1 MRLYYLTGASY
12 ALSNIALRRVKI
24 SRFSDLND
32 PFELLAVDVR
42 DKQHRRA
49 FRETKE
55 EINRKN
61 GLICMSRSWKNP
73 LLWGHYAEKH
83 TGIAMGFEV
92 AEHIPADVI
101 YAMAPETLPVDGA
114 TGQLS
119 LSEELMNRLLRTKFH
134 DWKYENE
141 MRIFVGLDPATSE
154 SGLYFYDFSAEFQL
168 REVILGPR
176 CTLPVDR
183 VRKLVADFTPVVSVV
198 KSRIAFGSF
207 DVVEN
212 MAFREEAI

>member
-42 DKQHRRA
+42 DKDHRRG

-55 EINRKN
+55 EIDRTN

-83 TGIAMGFEV
+83 TGVALGFDV
-92 AEHIPADVI
+92 ADHIPADVI
-101 YAMAPETLPVDGA
+101 YAQSPEVLPIDPT

-119 LSEELMNRLLRTKFH
+119 LNEEFMKRLLRTKFH
-134 DWKYENE
+134 DWKYEDE
-141 MRIFVGLDPATSE
+141 MRVFVGLDPATVE
-154 SGLYFYDFSAEFQL
+154 SGMYFYDFSPDFQL
-168 REVILGPR
+168 REVVLGPR
-176 CTLPVDR
+176 CSIPIDR
-183 VRKLVADFTPVVSVV
+183 VRKLVAGFAPNVAVA
-198 KSRIAFGSF
+198 KARIAFGSF

-212 MAFREEAI
+212 RAFRG